1 MFFITIIIS
10 ITLKSNFTKEKEIYE
25 YVCIH
30 ISYMIIHVYEYL
42 CMFIHIY
49 TYIHVKNFLPNC
61 GHINNK

>member
-10 ITLKSNFTKEKEIYE
+10 ITLILQKKKKYMNMYG
-25 YVCIH
+25 H

-49 TYIHVKNFLPNC
+49 TYIHVKNFLPSC
-61 GHINNK
+61 DHINNK